1 MVALSAEVITSSTCI
16 GIADIYWEGAQSS
29 PTTLIVHFLKIS
41 VIFFLLPGEEKH
53 SANLMT
59 CSAST
64 PPTCS
69 SSTPPLSSTS
79 DLTFN
84 IDASKKV
91 DLHSDHLFSLPHVPH
106 QKEHWP
112 AVRPN
117 KQILLHQ
124 YWVLVE
130 TSVMGIKL
138 SMCETIFD
146 LSYAGKGGKSKGVI
160 LCIERVCTHD
170 RVVGLQE

>member
-1 MVALSAEVITSSTCI
+1 MVVLSAEVNKLYLYWNSWYLLGGSSVLTNN
-16 GIADIYWEGAQSS
+16 
-29 PTTLIVHFLKIS
+29 LK
-41 VIFFLLPGEEKH
+41 FNCALLFLLPGEEKH

-84 IDASKKV
+84 TDASKKV
-91 DLHSDHLFSLPHVPH
+91 DQHSDHLFSLPHVPH

-124 YWVLVE
+124 GWVFGWNLCNGNKTEHVWNYIW
-130 TSVMGIKL
+130 SVL
-138 SMCETIFD
+138 
-146 LSYAGKGGKSKGVI
+146 
-160 LCIERVCTHD
+160 R
-170 RVVGLQE
+170 R